1 MAISDDT
8 PLSFLTVGDLKEI
21 IAQAVDTGTGRL
33 NGVAGIMETF
43 HCSQRQAVRI
53 KASGII
59 DAAIYQDGKKC
70 QFSIDPKLARQL
82 YDRAVRIKEE

>member
-1 MAISDDT
+1 M
-8 PLSFLTVGDLKEI
+8 
-21 IAQAVDTGTGRL
+21 
-33 NGVAGIMETF
+33 
-43 HCSQRQAVRI
+43 RI

-59 DAAIYQDGKKC
+59 DAAIYQDGKKW